1 MGCFSMPKGA
11 EGKRYPPEFRKMAA
25 EAMPQEPPVLR
36 PKG

>member
-1 MGCFSMPKGA
+1 MPRGA
-11 EGKRYPPEFRKMAA
+11 EGKQYTPEFRKMAA